1 MYIIVLQAEEIA
13 DSLRGLADLDE
24 DKTPLLAVF
33 DIPEQQ
39 VYPYTGDTINAE
51 AIQQI
56 VNQFKHNTLPFIPL
70 KRWSYRF

>member
-1 MYIIVLQAEEIA
+1 MYFSLFQAEEIA

-39 VYPYTGDTINAE
+39 VYPYSGDTITTD
-51 AIQQI
+51 AIQHI
-56 VNQFKHNTLPFIPL
+56 VTQFKHNTLAFVPL
-70 KRWSYRF
+70 KR